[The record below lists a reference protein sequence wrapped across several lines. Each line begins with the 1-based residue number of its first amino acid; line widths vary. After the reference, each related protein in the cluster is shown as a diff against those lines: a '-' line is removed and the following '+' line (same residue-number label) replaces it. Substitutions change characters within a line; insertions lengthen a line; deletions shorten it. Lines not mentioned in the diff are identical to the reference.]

1 MNSIFHPPECFTNE
15 GGEEEFYQK
24 QLQELVNGVD
34 LNTSANDDQE
44 CMIDMANLN
53 QQLDPDGIEMANTTA
68 PVD

>member
-15 GGEEEFYQK
+15 GGQEEFYQT

-34 LNTSANDDQE
+34 LNTSSNDQE

-53 QQLDPDGIEMANTTA
+53 QQLDPDGIEMANTATA
-68 PVD
+68 D